1 MTAPAAC
8 PGTGTGTGWAGL
20 NPQLGTAPCAQGSW
34 LHSPQV
40 RPMILQTVGRQ
51 RCIVSPGQGRAWRDT
66 AENALFPG
74 ANAVRFGVLFDLVP
88 TAGQSGGFLQRA
100 CPPRSWTGIPVGSH
114 LKSPA
119 ATASAASPQ
128 WVAPCP
134 PAPAHSTSAT
144 LATIP
149 GPQPHSPARP
159 ESLPWVG
166 VTGSSQFVPSLGI
179 SAPAFTLLVSLQQE
193 SETLCVKDFASLT
206 VSVTTGKLCHCGTK
220 AVTDN
225 KYTHGHGSITIKLYL

>member
-20 NPQLGTAPCAQGSW
+20 NPQLGAAPCAQGPW

-88 TAGQSGGFLQRA
+88 TAGQSGGFLQSA

-144 LATIP
+144 LATS
-149 GPQPHSPARP
+149 HH
-159 ESLPWVG
+159 PWA
-166 VTGSSQFVPSLGI
+166 TTTLSSE
-179 SAPAFTLLVSLQQE
+179 A
-193 SETLCVKDFASLT
+193 
-206 VSVTTGKLCHCGTK
+206 
-220 AVTDN
+220 
-225 KYTHGHGSITIKLYL
+225 